1 MNRIKKILNIFMQM
15 NVKKFR
21 CWSNPNR
28 IYDLEFSEN
37 IINLQIT
44 VPHNFKLLQ
53 ILNEDQEELFSK
65 LYTSNSCKCK
75 LNVHEPGVYY
85 LYLYVSNNGTD
96 FVSFIGGKQ
105 IILNLDNTN
114 QWYFR
119 IPRYTIWNKKLLE
132 SKHLKYVFCD
142 TLLDNDH
149 TMTKVAIRLT
159 KRCSNLREKVLIIHD
174 FVAKNL
180 YYDFDSLSSGE
191 STNRTIEQIVHTRR
205 CVCQGFADLTL
216 VLLKSM
222 GIQVENILCYAIQNI
237 FESGWSY
244 VVNRTSDFNHVITR
258 VKLENR
264 WLFMDVTW
272 DSTNR
277 YENGVYIK
285 GDYVSH
291 RYFDVTLP
299 FLSATHRFF
308 EKK

>member
-1 MNRIKKILNIFMQM
+1 MQRK
-15 NVKKFR
+15 VKKFR
-21 CWSNPNR
+21 CWSNSNYT
-28 IYDLEFSEN
+28 YDLEFVN
-37 IINLQIT
+37 NVIYIQIT

-65 LYTSNSCKCK
+65 LYTSDSCKCK
-75 LNVHEPGVYY
+75 LDIHESGTYY
-85 LYLYVSNNGTD
+85 LYLYVSNNGIN
-96 FVSFIGGKQ
+96 FLSFIGGKQ

-119 IPRYTIWNKKLLE
+119 IPRYTTWNRRLLE

-142 TLLDNDH
+142 TLIDNDY
-149 TMTKVAIRLT
+149 TMRKAAIKLT
-159 KRCSNLREKVLIIHD
+159 KGCYNIREKVLVIHD
-174 FVAKNL
+174 FVAENL
-180 YYDFDSLSSGE
+180 YYDFDSLSLGE
-191 STNRTIEQIVHTRR
+191 NTNRTIEQIVHTKR

-216 VLLKSM
+216 VLLKSI
-222 GIQVENILCYAIQNI
+222 GIQAENILCFAIRNI
-237 FESGWSY
+237 FESGWSN
-244 VVNRTSDFNHVITR
+244 VVNRTSDLNHVITR

-285 GDYVSH
+285 GNYVSH
-291 RYFDVTLP
+291 CYFDVTLP

-308 EKK
+308 KNK

>member
-1 MNRIKKILNIFMQM
+1 MQI
-15 NVKKFR
+15 NVKKFK
-21 CWSNPNR
+21 CWSNSNH

-37 IINLQIT
+37 IINVHIK
-44 VPHNFKLLQ
+44 VPYNFKLLQ

-65 LYTSNSCKCK
+65 LYTSNSCKCE
-75 LNVHEPGVYY
+75 LSIYEPGVYY
-85 LYLYVSNNGTD
+85 LYLYVSDNGAN

-105 IILNLDNTN
+105 IILNLDHTN

-119 IPRYTIWNKKLLE
+119 IPRYTLWNKKLLK

-149 TMTKVAIRLT
+149 TMTKAAIRLT
-159 KRCSNLREKVLIIHD
+159 KGCSNLRDKVLTIHD

-180 YYDFDSLSSGE
+180 YYDFDSLSSGK
-191 STNRTIEQIVHTRR
+191 SANRTIEQIVHTKR

-222 GIQVENILCYAIQNI
+222 GIQAENILCYAIQNI
-237 FESGWSY
+237 FESGWSN

-264 WLFMDVTW
+264 WLYMDVTW

-285 GDYVSH
+285 GDHVSH
-291 RYFDVTLP
+291 LYFDVTLP